1 MMVMKKLMIVICL
14 AIFLTNLQAQKSRF
28 EFGVAY
34 GLCIKPFKNSTLVR
48 GSSNFSG
55 LYSCQDSLTGVVR
68 CLLGD
73 DYGRVKV
80 KGNIPKIY
88 LELQLDEPS
97 KIGLDELLSKSNK
110 NKNNE
115 IKEDVDSLSLV
126 RVALR
131 LLERTYNFT
140 VKEVTAMDEVW
151 CLRVTDPS
159 KLARYD
165 NARTDEKG
173 SGPDHRVN
181 WTATGC
187 KFDDLCF
194 NVSHISQ
201 VVVYDETNESG
212 LFDFEKPMIP
222 YKTMANFDA
231 LNTLLKIH
239 YGLHFVKRKQLEKLK
254 IIEFR

>member
-1 MMVMKKLMIVICL
+1 MIKKIMFIVCFAIC
-14 AIFLTNLQAQKSRF
+14 LTNLEAQKFRF
-28 EFGVAY
+28 EYGVMY
-34 GLCIKPFKNSTLVR
+34 GLNIKPFKDSTLVR

-55 LYSCQDSLTGVVR
+55 LYNCTDSLTGVVR
-68 CLLGD
+68 CLLGG

-80 KGNIPKIY
+80 RGKIPKIY
-88 LELQLDEPS
+88 INLELLEPS

-110 NKNNE
+110 NKQV
-115 IKEDVDSLSLV
+115 EDDLDSLSLV
-126 RVALR
+126 RLALG

-140 VKEVTAMDEVW
+140 VSEVIAMDEVW

-165 NARTDEKG
+165 NSRNPDERV

-181 WTATGC
+181 WTATGR
-187 KFDDLCF
+187 KFDDLCSI
-194 NVSHISQ
+194 VSHISQ
-201 VVVYDETNESG
+201 VVVYDETNEPG

-222 YKTMANFDA
+222 FKTMQNFDA
-231 LNTLLKIH
+231 LNTLLETH

-254 IIEFR
+254 IIEFK